1 MPMTRY
7 SRLCFGL
14 ALVLVAS
21 CLESGLRA
29 APGFAQA
36 ESDLAPDPAAHFSVL
51 PNGIRTVVLANR
63 EPRERASLR
72 FLVEAGSF
80 NETPDQQGLA
90 HFLEHMAFKGSA
102 HYPPGTLI
110 ERLQRLGMR
119 FGADTNASTNFD
131 HTVYLL
137 ELPDAKPET
146 LAEGCRI
153 FADYAG
159 GLLLRP
165 EQIESERGVILSEKR
180 DRDSVD
186 YRAYVADL
194 NFELP
199 ESLIPRRFPIG
210 LPEVVQKAQRGR
222 FVDFYNAWYRPE
234 KFAVIAVGD
243 FDPAA
248 VETLLKGTFGG
259 LQSRAAALPEPDL
272 GTVVSP
278 LGLRAEFHPEPEA
291 PAVEIDI
298 QTVAP
303 YRREPDTA
311 AVRLRHLTRD
321 LALEM
326 INRRFQILSRAEK
339 APFTE
344 AESSAS
350 EQFNFL
356 RDADVAIVAKPQD
369 WQAALGVGEQEL
381 RRALTHGFQPAELKE
396 AVANVRNRLEQAAKG
411 AATRRSN
418 RLADELSAT
427 VVRKKVF
434 TSPAQD
440 LAFYGPLLDKVT
452 EADCLE
458 ALRQTWSARG
468 RDIFVS
474 GNLALDDP
482 VHAIQAAYEASQSVA
497 VTAPARIAEQTFPY
511 ADFGAPGKVSSE
523 RQIDDLGVT
532 EVGFANGVRLN
543 LKHTDFAAN
552 QISVSVRIGGGRL
565 TEPAAA
571 KPGIG
576 RLATATF
583 QAAGLGRL
591 GIDDLQRVLAGK
603 TVGFRFAEG
612 DDAFTFS
619 GTTNG
624 SDLSLELRLITA
636 YLTDP
641 GYRPEALWSVRK
653 EIPQVYRMLEHT
665 PDGVI
670 QTKVERLLAS
680 GDPRFGMPAEADL
693 MTRNFD
699 ELKAWLTPQF
709 SRGPIEIALVGDL
722 DPKAAIGAVAE
733 TLGALQQRESKP
745 AFGQER
751 QVAFPSHPI
760 SDRFQVQTEIPR
772 GLVYLAWPTT
782 DGRDVRTARRLSL
795 LAQVFSDR
803 LRQKVR
809 NEMSGAYS
817 PSAGSAASTVY
828 TGYGSLVARVSV
840 DPPTAEKI
848 AGAVLAIAGSLQTG
862 GVTDDELERAKRPA
876 LTEIRESQRTNRYW
890 LESVLALAQ
899 EEPQR
904 LDWART
910 RSADIASIAKPELD
924 ALAAAYLSPA
934 RAFKFIIEPEKPAP

>member
-1 MPMTRY
+1 MTPF
-7 SRLCFGL
+7 SRLCFGAALLL
-14 ALVLVAS
+14 AAP
-21 CLESGLRA
+21 CLEPGLCA

-36 ESDLAPDPAAHFSVL
+36 ESDLAPDPAARFGVL
-51 PNGIRTVVLANR
+51 PNGIRTLVLANH
-63 EPRERASLR
+63 EPRDRASLR

-80 NETPDQQGLA
+80 NEAPDQQGLA
-90 HFLEHMAFKGSA
+90 HFLEHMAFKGSTN
-102 HYPPGTLI
+102 YPPGTLI

-137 ELPDAKPET
+137 ELPDTKPET

-159 GLLLRP
+159 GLLLLP
-165 EQIESERGVILSEKR
+165 DQIDSERGVILSEKR

-186 YRAYVADL
+186 FRTYVADL
-194 NFELP
+194 NFEMP
-199 ESLIPRRFPIG
+199 ESLISKRIPIG
-210 LPEVVQKAQRGR
+210 LANVVQKATRER

-234 KFAVIAVGD
+234 KFTVIAVGD
-243 FDPAA
+243 FDPVQMETLIKKSVGDLQARAA
-248 VETLLKGTFGG
+248 V
-259 LQSRAAALPEPDL
+259 RPDPDL

-278 LGLRAEFHPEPEA
+278 LGLRAEFHPEAEA

-298 QTVAP
+298 QTVSP

-321 LALEM
+321 LALDM
-326 INRRFQILSRAEK
+326 LNRRFRILSRAEK

-344 AESSAS
+344 AEGSAS

-356 RDADVAIVAKPQD
+356 READVLIVAKPED
-369 WQAALGVGEQEL
+369 WKAAMGVAEQEL
-381 RRALTHGFQPAELKE
+381 RKALTFGFQPAELQE
-396 AVANVRNRLEQAAKG
+396 AVANVRNQLEQAAKG

-418 RLADELSAT
+418 RLADELSGT

-434 TSPAQD
+434 TSPTQD
-440 LAFYGPLLDKVT
+440 LAFYGPVLDRIT
-452 EADCLE
+452 ATDCLD

-474 GNLALDDP
+474 GNLTLENP
-482 VHAIQAAYEASQSVA
+482 VPAIQAAYEASQAVA
-497 VTAPARIAEQTFPY
+497 VAAPVRIEEQTFPY
-511 ADFGAPGKVSSE
+511 ADFGAPGRVMSE
-523 RQIDDLGVT
+523 KQIEDLGIT
-532 EVGFANGVRLN
+532 EVVFANGVRLN
-543 LKHTDFAAN
+543 LKQTDFAAN
-552 QISVSVRIGGGRL
+552 QISMSVRIGGGRL

-576 RLATATF
+576 RLAAATF
-583 QAAGLGRL
+583 QAAGLGKL

-603 TVGFRFAEG
+603 TVGLRFAEG

-624 SDLSLELRLITA
+624 ADILLELRLVTA

-641 GYRPEALWSVRK
+641 GYRPEALWSIRK
-653 EIPQVYRMLEHT
+653 EIPQAYRQLEHT

-670 QTKVERLLAS
+670 QTRIDRLLAN

-693 MTRNFD
+693 MARNFD
-699 ELKAWLTPQF
+699 ELKAWLSPQF
-709 SRGPIEIALVGDL
+709 ARGPIEIALVGDL

-733 TLGALQQRESKP
+733 TLGALPQREPKP
-745 AFGQER
+745 AFVQER
-751 QVAFPSHPI
+751 QVSFPSLPA
-760 SDRFQVQTEIPR
+760 SDQFQVQTEIPR
-772 GLVYLAWPTT
+772 GLIYLVWPTT
-782 DGRDVRTARRLSL
+782 DGRDARTARRLAL
-795 LAQVFSDR
+795 LGQIFSDR

-817 PSAGSAASTVY
+817 PVAGSMASTVY
-828 TGYGSLVARVSV
+828 PGYGSMIARISV
-840 DPPTAEKI
+840 DPATADRI
-848 AGAVLAIAGSLQTG
+848 ADAVLAIAGSLQTG
-862 GVTDDELERAKRPA
+862 GVTADELERAKKPA
-876 LTEIRESQRTNRYW
+876 LTEIKESQRTNRYW

-899 EEPQR
+899 AEPQR

-910 RSADIASIAKPELD
+910 RSADVASVTKAELD
-924 ALAAAYLSPA
+924 ALATAYLGPG
-934 RAFKFIIEPEKPAP
+934 RAFRFVILPEKPAQ